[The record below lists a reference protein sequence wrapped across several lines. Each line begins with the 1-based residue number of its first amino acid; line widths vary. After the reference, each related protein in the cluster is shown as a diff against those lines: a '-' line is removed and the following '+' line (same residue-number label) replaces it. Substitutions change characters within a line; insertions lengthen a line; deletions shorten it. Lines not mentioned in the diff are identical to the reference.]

1 MRGLPQLKHLEI
13 PSTTFVLHRWGVF
26 PDVYKSREQSISVVF
41 FFFRYYSVV
50 IKKTKT
56 FLEFSWCCCTSRTNS
71 EMMGYLTYTDA
82 RFLIRRYGCWLSDA
96 SCAITHNDVTHYKLQ
111 PQTVVFVKDNRAIT
125 VALFSLS
132 RRVSVDTAH
141 DYGDGV
147 LQ

>member
-1 MRGLPQLKHLEI
+1 
-13 PSTTFVLHRWGVF
+13 
-26 PDVYKSREQSISVVF
+26 
-41 FFFRYYSVV
+41 
-50 IKKTKT
+50 
-56 FLEFSWCCCTSRTNS
+56 
-71 EMMGYLTYTDA
+71 MMGYLTYTDA

-96 SCAITHNDVTHYKLQ
+96 SCVITHNDVTHYKLQ